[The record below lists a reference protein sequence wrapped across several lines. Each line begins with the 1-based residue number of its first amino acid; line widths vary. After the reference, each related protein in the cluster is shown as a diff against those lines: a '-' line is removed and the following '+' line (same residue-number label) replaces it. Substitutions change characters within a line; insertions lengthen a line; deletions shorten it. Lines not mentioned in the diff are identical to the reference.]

1 MKTMRFQVH
10 CAFVVGTLFLGTCL
24 SCAQDQSERADVS
37 QNTQTIVIKATKHA
51 SAPPLSQVVPVSPLS
66 PQAIPFDEEDGE
78 SMHAQVNSLDE
89 QDRAPLAVPRAMK
102 PSPDPLVHG
111 SPLVTTHT
119 AAGLSLPT
127 NPGLNILG
135 IGRGFPGYSL
145 QAVVPD
151 ANLAVGPTQVVQFV
165 NRSFAVF
172 NKSDGSVAFG
182 PASGNTLWQALGA
195 PCATSPFSDNIAQF
209 DKLANRWVMMMPVW
223 TNPNQLCVAVSK
235 TSDAVSGGWNLY
247 AFPIST
253 AFVDYPKLA
262 VWPDAYY
269 VTYDQGKSNVFV
281 GTAVCALDRNSMLNG
296 TAAAT
301 MQCFRKTPV
310 SYGVLLPGDLDG
322 TTPPPAG
329 SPDYYLNFD
338 YGNLQ
343 SLDLW
348 QFHVD
353 WTTPSNSTFTGPTNI
368 PVAAFT
374 EACGETAAELL
385 YTTGACIPQMG
396 TTTMLDSYG
405 DRLMYRLAYRNFGAY
420 QSLVANHTVAIG
432 TSGTQTGL
440 RWYELRNTGS
450 GFGLYQQGTY
460 APDSNY
466 RWMGSVAMD
475 KAGDIA
481 MGYSVSSSTMSPSIR
496 YTGRVA
502 SDPLGTME
510 GEVDVLSAAGVANS
524 SRTDS
529 YRWGDYSSI
538 AVDSSDD
545 CTFWYT
551 TQYQTSGPPV
561 WSTRIASFNFPA
573 CTQTST
579 LSVSEGGVGQG
590 TVTSTDGKIN
600 CTNGSGTCGA
610 TYANGTAVTLN
621 ANATTGSTFSG
632 WSGACSGGN
641 PCQVTMNANQ
651 TATATFNALNFTLT
665 VSEAGQGTVTSTDGK
680 INCTNGTGTCSVAYA
695 SGTPVTLN
703 STAASGW
710 TFSGWSGPC
719 TGANPCQ
726 LVMNSNLN
734 PTANFTANT
743 AWTIV
748 HKTGKGGA
756 ITSLTIPATGT
767 GHLLAVALIFNGT
780 TSVTGISDNATGGS
794 NTYRS
799 ARARGTSNIWSTEIW
814 YAVSSRAG
822 ATIVTPTFASA
833 PTSVMIAV
841 WEVSGISSAPLD
853 AANTVT
859 GNLTSNN
866 TPGAP
871 VTTSQAGDFIVSIML
886 ASTANVATISSGNEF
901 TNDFGLFGNGW
912 AHITSTAAA
921 AGTHQASWFTS
932 SPSGI
937 YLSSTAAFH
946 Q

>member
-1 MKTMRFQVH
+1 
-10 CAFVVGTLFLGTCL
+10 
-24 SCAQDQSERADVS
+24 
-37 QNTQTIVIKATKHA
+37 
-51 SAPPLSQVVPVSPLS
+51 
-66 PQAIPFDEEDGE
+66 
-78 SMHAQVNSLDE
+78 
-89 QDRAPLAVPRAMK
+89 
-102 PSPDPLVHG
+102 
-111 SPLVTTHT
+111 
-119 AAGLSLPT
+119 
-127 NPGLNILG
+127 
-135 IGRGFPGYSL
+135 
-145 QAVVPD
+145 
-151 ANLAVGPTQVVQFV
+151 
-165 NRSFAVF
+165 
-172 NKSDGSVAFG
+172 
-182 PASGNTLWQALGA
+182 
-195 PCATSPFSDNIAQF
+195 
-209 DKLANRWVMMMPVW
+209 MMPVW

-235 TSDAVSGGWNLY
+235 TSDAVNGGWNLY
-247 AFPIST
+247 VFETPGGS
-253 AFVDYPKLA
+253 DYPKLA
-262 VWPDAYY
+262 VWPDGYY
-269 VTYDQGKSNVFV
+269 VTFAQSSNLVFTGIAACV
-281 GTAVCALDRNSMLNG
+281 LDRNSMLSG
-296 TAAAT
+296 AAAT
-301 MQCFRKTPV
+301 MQCFRKIPT
-310 SYGVLLPGDLDG
+310 SYGVMLPGDLDG
-322 TTPPPAG
+322 NTPPPPG
-329 SPDYYLNFD
+329 SPDYFLNFD
-338 YGNLQ
+338 YSNLQ
-343 SLDLW
+343 SVDLW

-353 WTTPSNSTFTGPTNI
+353 WKTPANSTFTGPTSI

-374 EACGETAAELL
+374 EACGETVAELN
-385 YTTGACIPQMG
+385 YTTGACIPQSV
-396 TTTMLDSYG
+396 TTQMLDSYG
-405 DRLMYRLAYRNFGAY
+405 DRLMYRLAYRNFGSY
-420 QSLVANHTVAIG
+420 QSLVANHTVTLG
-432 TSGTQTGL
+432 TSSPQTGI

-466 RWMGSVAMD
+466 RWMGSIAMD